1 MGGWFD
7 GADGFGGLSAEA
19 GGVVA
24 GRLETVEAGRR
35 SFGLEVP
42 RGEGVDDAGEG
53 ELDGFPVF
61 EGGELDLLA
70 GNEVAAAGFGVAI
83 GFVAVV
89 KMAVEVAPAAAGE
102 GELCSGFPWS

>member
-1 MGGWFD
+1 MVRTVLED
-7 GADGFGGLSAEA
+7 SVREA

-24 GRLETVEAGRR
+24 GRLETVEAGRG